1 MIDFEHVDAVDA
13 ETIGP
18 PGERTFRLRA
28 RVGDS
33 YAALWMEKEQL
44 AAVGRSFSTI
54 LAERSTARGQ
64 PSEAVE
70 EFGPFPQE
78 GGQVD
83 FRISRMGLDFDD
95 EEQLIILLVDDEG
108 AAERGDSPA
117 FRMALDRNQA
127 LNVMTMIEEA
137 VAGGRPLCP
146 LCQQV
151 LEHEGQDH
159 FCPRSNGHSQDLEVP
174 AADESDPR
182 Q

>member
-1 MIDFEHVDAVDA
+1 MIDFGHVDAVDA
-13 ETIGP
+13 EAIGS

-44 AAVGRSFSTI
+44 AAIGRSFSQI
-54 LAERSTARGQ
+54 LAERSSERGE
-64 PSEAVE
+64 PSKPVQD
-70 EFGPFPQE
+70 FGAFPQQ

-95 EEQLIILLVDDEG
+95 DDQLIVLLVDDEG

-127 LNVMTMIEEA
+127 LNVMQIIEDS
-137 VAGGRPLCP
+137 VAAGRPLCP
-146 LCQQV
+146 LCQQA
-151 LEHEGQDH
+151 LEHEGQEH
-159 FCPRSNGHSQDLEVP
+159 FCPRTNGHSHDLEIP
-174 AADESDPR
+174 EAEQEDQR
-182 Q
+182 